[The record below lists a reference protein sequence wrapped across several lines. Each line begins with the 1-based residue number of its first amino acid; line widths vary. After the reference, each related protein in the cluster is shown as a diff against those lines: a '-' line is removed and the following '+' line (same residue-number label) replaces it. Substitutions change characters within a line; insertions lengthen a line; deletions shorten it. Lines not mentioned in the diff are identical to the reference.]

1 MKEIGRS
8 GTEAYLKRAVRAA
21 GGVTR
26 KWVSPGRNNVPDQIV
41 IWPGGRKGDRRPK
54 ALVHFVETKAT
65 SKGARP
71 AQARE
76 HKRLRD
82 LGCGVFVLNAP
93 ELIDQYV
100 EQFK

>member
-41 IWPGGRKGDRRPK
+41 IWPGGRKGDRRPQ
-54 ALVHFVETKAT
+54 ALVHFVELKAP
-65 SKGARP
+65 GAKPRVG
-71 AQARE
+71 QLRE
-76 HKRLRD
+76 HQRLRD

-93 ELIDQYV
+93 EFIDQYV